1 MMDSHVI
8 NFCKARP
15 FEPLFIHLMDGRRIE
30 VGHPEAVTIAQY
42 VAFLW
47 IFHVT
52 QQVEVIDVEKITS
65 LETKGA
71 VNPSNYI
78 T

>member
-8 NFCKARP
+8 VFCKARP
-15 FEPLFIHLMDGRRIE
+15 FEPFYLMDGRRIE
-30 VGHPEAVTIAQY
+30 VAHPQAVTIAQY

-65 LETKGA
+65 LETRGA
-71 VNPSNYI
+71 VDPSNYI